1 MFLINIALSI
11 IVTSL
16 HKIGFLNVQEMIFIA
31 TTAGVAIS
39 MMINIALLRGC
50 YYDVANRR
58 IYYVSN
64 YLACI
69 AFFIANIGAEV
80 LFDNHVYA
88 WLFSITKFAR
98 FSHFQWDGSVSAIIF
113 NILMVASIHIAP
125 LGMGWLLLDEDY
137 TLSDNDYE

>member
-1 MFLINIALSI
+1 MVKKAITILGIL
-11 IVTSL
+11 
-16 HKIGFLNVQEMIFIA
+16 KVQEMIFIA